1 MAGNVESRILSELW
15 RQLAVKWG
23 DIKFCEIRGDLC
35 IEGYPEKNMPTILV
49 YRDGEI
55 RRQVITL
62 REFSGVRTGIRG
74 MSFFS
79 YSLVGR
85 VGWLLI
91 GGRY

>member
-1 MAGNVESRILSELW
+1 
-15 RQLAVKWG
+15 
-23 DIKFCEIRGDLC
+23 
-35 IEGYPEKNMPTILV
+35 MPTILV